1 MMLPALSNASRMLDR
16 LLQWDRDTF
25 IYLNSL
31 GIERYDTLWSTI
43 TVFTTWI
50 PLFILFIYLIFR
62 VYPKK
67 EAFQV
72 LGTVCIT
79 LITVALLT
87 GITKELVARLRP
99 GNTEEINSLIRILK
113 NPAGYSFFSGHASS
127 SFSITTSVFLFL
139 RQYVKWSWV
148 FFIWPIAFAL
158 SRIYVGVHF
167 PLDLLV
173 GAGVGIVFAI
183 LFYRLYRR
191 RMVFKVMN

>member
-1 MMLPALSNASRMLDR
+1 MLMRLPALSSASKMLDQ

-25 IYLNSL
+25 IYLNGL

-62 VYPKK
+62 TFPKK

-72 LGTVCIT
+72 LGTVCLTVIV
-79 LITVALLT
+79 VALLT
-87 GITKELVARLRP
+87 GITKEWVARLRP
-99 GNTEEINSLIRILK
+99 GNNEEINTLIRILK
-113 NPAGYSFFSGHASS
+113 SPAGYSFFSGHASS

-139 RQYVKWSWV
+139 RPYLKWCWL

-158 SRIYVGVHF
+158 SRIYVGVHY

-173 GAGVGIVFAI
+173 GAGVGILFA
-183 LFYRLYRR
+183 LFFYTWYQRR
-191 RMVFKVMN
+191 FHKY

>member
-1 MMLPALSNASRMLDR
+1 MLMTLPALSNVSKMLDQ

-31 GIERYDTLWSTI
+31 GIERYDVLWSTI
-43 TVFTTWI
+43 TNFATWI
-50 PLFILFIYLIFR
+50 PLFLLFIYLIFR
-62 VYPKK
+62 IYPKK
-67 EAFQV
+67 EAFYV

-79 LITVALLT
+79 VIIVAVLT
-87 GITKELVARLRP
+87 GITKEWVARLRP
-99 GNTEEINSLIRILK
+99 NNTEEINTLIRILK
-113 NPAGYSFFSGHASS
+113 SPAGYSFFSGHASS

-139 RQYVKWSWV
+139 RQHIKWGWL

-173 GAGVGIVFAI
+173 GAGVGILFAL
-183 LFYRLYRR
+183 LFYRWYQGR
-191 RMVFKVMN
+191 FHNS